1 MYKPKTRRPTDRYEK
16 VKSELSAATRRPA
29 ALTKGGEWGIMYNV
43 IIDNWVVYPKIQK
56 VELEMAKEILL
67 TAQGLKNIED
77 ELDYLKTVKRKE
89 MADKIALARSYGDL
103 SENSEYDDA
112 KNEQA
117 QMEARIADLE
127 VTLKHAKVIDE
138 SEISNEHVHIG
149 SSVTVYNQ
157 LLEEESKYRIVSA
170 SESDPENGMIS
181 DESPVGKA
189 LLDSKIGD
197 KVTVDLPN
205 GTQLVMEIRDI
216 AR

>member
-1 MYKPKTRRPTDRYEK
+1 ME
-16 VKSELSAATRRPA
+16 
-29 ALTKGGEWGIMYNV
+29 
-43 IIDNWVVYPKIQK
+43 
-56 VELEMAKEILL
+56 KEILL

-127 VTLKHAKVIDE
+127 KTLKHAKVINE
-138 SEISNEHVHIG
+138 NEVSSEQVHIG

-157 LLEEESKYRIVSA
+157 LLEEECKYMIVSA

-189 LLDSKIGD
+189 LLDSRIGD
-197 KVTVDLPN
+197 KVSVDLPN
-205 GTQLVMEIRDI
+205 GTQLVLEIRDI